1 MEFKQ
6 CINQIVYIIELK
18 GTRYVSNQGIVF
30 WEEVLFSSAEIL
42 EKMLDSAGEDDI
54 IFNYIL
60 GKQDY

>member
-1 MEFKQ
+1 M
-6 CINQIVYIIELK
+6 VYIIELK

-42 EKMLDSAGEDDI
+42 EKMLDSAGGSDI
-54 IFNYIL
+54 ICNNIL